1 MTNAAAA
8 YEAQLA
14 GNTWIFN
21 ISDGGDVVIDGLTLT
36 GGRVGE

>member
-1 MTNAAAA
+1 VTNAAAA

-14 GNTWIFN
+14 GNTWNFN
-21 ISDGGDVVIDGLTLT
+21 ILDGGDVVIDGLTLT